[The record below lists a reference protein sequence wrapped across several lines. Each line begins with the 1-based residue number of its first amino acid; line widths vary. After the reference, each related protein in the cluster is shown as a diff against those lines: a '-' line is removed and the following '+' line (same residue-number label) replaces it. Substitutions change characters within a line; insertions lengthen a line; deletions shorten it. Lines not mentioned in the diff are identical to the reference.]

1 MKRQILGL
9 LATLSLSTTPLLADP
24 QGVTDTSVKFGSHT
38 DLSGPLAI
46 GGAPA
51 TLASQIRFE
60 QANAAGGVHG
70 RKIELVVEDAQ
81 YQVPLAV
88 RAMNKLVQNDKVFAI
103 FHAVGT
109 QQGLATIPIAD
120 KAGIPYIFP
129 LTAAKSMAD
138 PLHPLH
144 FSYFVTYAD
153 QARGAIRYFHD
164 KEKFKTLCM
173 QTHSTEYGE
182 ENRHGMEDI
191 AKELGIE
198 VKLVGTH
205 KPTDTEFSGAATAIK
220 NAGCEFVYLGTTI
233 KDTIALYATLRKL
246 GYTGT
251 VASNM
256 LPFLPMVPQAAG
268 GAMEGLNVVTPMGA
282 VDWTSGP
289 AERKAFYDEYMKR
302 KNEEPSVYALYGW
315 LAADLTVKALENAGK
330 ELTAESFAKG
340 IEQIQGY
347 QDPFGGPTISFG
359 PQKHFGGDKLLLYA
373 VKGGKW
379 ELIEQDVEFGAG
391 SGG

>member
-1 MKRQILGL
+1 MKRLLFG
-9 LATLSLSTTPLLADP
+9 LATALAITTAPVFAQT
-24 QGVTDTSVKFGSHT
+24 QGVTDTTVRLGSHT

-46 GGAPA
+46 GGVPA
-51 TLASQIRFE
+51 TEAAKIRFD

-70 RKIELVVEDAQ
+70 RKIELLVEDTQ

-88 RAMNKLVQNDKVFAI
+88 RATNKMVQNDKVFAM

-109 QQGLATIPIAD
+109 QQGMATIPITD
-120 KAGIPYIFP
+120 RAGIPYIFP

-164 KEKFKTLCM
+164 KEKFGSLCM

-182 ENRHGMEDI
+182 ENRAGMEAV

-205 KPTDTEFSGAATAIK
+205 KPTDSEFAGAATAIK

-246 GYTGT
+246 GYEGT
-251 VASNM
+251 IASNM
-256 LPFLPMVPQAAG
+256 LPFLPIVPQAAG
-268 GAMEGLNVVTPMGA
+268 GAMEGLHVVTPMGA
-282 VDWTSGP
+282 VDWESGP
-289 AERKAFYDEYMKR
+289 AERKAFYDEYRKR

-315 LAADLTVKALENAGK
+315 LAADLTVKALENAGTD
-330 ELTAESFAKG
+330 LTVESFTKG

-347 QDPFGGPTISFG
+347 QDIFGGPTISFSAE
-359 PQKHFGGDKLLLYA
+359 KHFGGDRLLLYA
-373 VKGGKW
+373 VKDGKW
-379 ELIEQDVEFGAG
+379 ELVEDNVEFQAAN
-391 SGG
+391 GG

>member
-1 MKRQILGL
+1 MTRLLTSVSAAIL
-9 LATLSLSTTPLLADP
+9 LSATPLLANP

-46 GGAPA
+46 GGVPA
-51 TLASQIRFE
+51 TTASQIRFDA
-60 QANAAGGVHG
+60 ANAAGGVHG
-70 RKIELVVEDAQ
+70 RQIELIVEDAQ

-88 RAMNKLVQNDKVFAI
+88 RATNKLVQNDRVFAL
-103 FHAVGT
+103 FHSVGT
-109 QQGLATIPIAD
+109 QQGLATMPITD
-120 KAGIPYIFP
+120 RAGIPFIFP
-129 LTAAKSMAD
+129 LTAAAAMAE

-153 QARGAIRYFHD
+153 QARGAIRYFHE
-164 KEKFKTLCM
+164 KEGFSSLCM

-182 ENRHGMEDI
+182 ENRRGMEAI
-191 AKELGIE
+191 AAELGIE

-205 KPTDTEFSGAATAIK
+205 KPTDTEFAGSATAIK

-233 KDTIALYATLRKL
+233 RDTIAIYATLRQL
-246 GYTGT
+246 GFEGT

-282 VDWTSGP
+282 VDWTTGP
-289 AERKAFYDEYMKR
+289 EERKAFHDEYMKR
-302 KNEEPSVYALYGW
+302 RGEEPSVYALYGW
-315 LAADLTVKALENAGK
+315 LAADLTIKALENAGRD
-330 ELTAESFAKG
+330 LTVESFTRG
-340 IEQIQGY
+340 IQEIRDY

-359 PQKHFGGDKLLLYA
+359 PEKHFGGDRLLLYTI
-373 VKGGKW
+373 KDGKW
-379 ELIEQDVEFGAG
+379 ELVEQDLEFRSNRDG
-391 SGG
+391 

>member
-1 MKRQILGL
+1 MKRQLLGL
-9 LATLSLSTTPLLADP
+9 LATLSLSTTPLLAQT
-24 QGVTDTSVKFGSHT
+24 QGVTDTTIKLGSHT

-46 GGAPA
+46 GGVGSTEAA
-51 TLASQIRFE
+51 KIRFE
-60 QANAAGGVHG
+60 QVNAAGGVHG
-70 RKIELVVEDAQ
+70 RKIELIVEDTQ

-88 RAMNKLVQNDKVFAI
+88 RATNKLVQSDKVFAL
-103 FHAVGT
+103 FHSVGT

-120 KAGIPYIFP
+120 KAGIPYVFP

-138 PLHPLH
+138 PLSPLH

-153 QARGAIRYFHD
+153 QARGAIRYFHE
-164 KEKFKTLCM
+164 KEKFKSLCM

-182 ENRHGMEDI
+182 ENRHGMEDV

-220 NAGCEFVYLGTTI
+220 NAGCDFVYLGTTI

-251 VASNM
+251 IAANM
-256 LPFLPMVPQAAG
+256 LPFLPIVAQAAS
-268 GAMEGLNVVTPMGA
+268 GAMEGLQVVTPMGA
-282 VDWTSGP
+282 ADWTSGP
-289 AERKAFYDEYMKR
+289 PERKAFHDEFVKR
-302 KNEEPSVYALYGW
+302 KGEEPGVYALYGW
-315 LAADLTVKALENAGK
+315 LAADLTIKALENAGK
-330 ELTAESFAKG
+330 DLTVESFTKG

-347 QDPFGGPTISFG
+347 QDIFGGPTISFG
-359 PQKHFGGDKLLLYA
+359 PDKHFGGDKLLLYA
-373 VKGGKW
+373 IKGGKW
-379 ELIEQDVEFGAG
+379 ELLESDVKFR
-391 SGG
+391 